1 MEPRTQYAQTADGV
15 SIAFWTIGDG
25 PPLVY
30 LSNVIW
36 SHAQLE
42 WQLPEIRRWYE
53 RLAET
58 RTLIRFDPR
67 GTGLSERAVAE
78 FSYETL
84 ELDLQ
89 AVVERLSLEK
99 YALFAAINAAPLVI
113 AHAVRYPER
122 VSHLIL
128 WCYAPNAPHPG
139 SRYASL
145 QALQQTMDTD
155 WETYTETRAAFE
167 FGWADGELAHRYA
180 ALLRECITPEMASR
194 AYEAVEAF
202 DVSPLLPS
210 VMAPT
215 LVLHR
220 RQLYFWDVEAS
231 RSVASRIP
239 EARLTVLEGVSTA
252 PFHGDVEGVRS
263 AIEEFLGGEETGQP
277 ARVHAGGLV
286 TILFTDMES
295 STALGQ
301 RIGDAKTQDVRR
313 VHNTLVRAALGDH
326 GGTEIKHTGDGIMAS
341 FATASSALNCAAAIQ
356 RGVAAHIDAHPESPL
371 GVYIGL
377 NAGEPIAEERDLFG
391 TSVDLAR
398 RICDH
403 AAPGQILASNV
414 VRELVEGKGFA
425 FSDIG
430 EVSLKGFDRALRL
443 FELRWRD

>member
-1 MEPRTQYAQTADGV
+1 
-15 SIAFWTIGDG
+15 
-25 PPLVY
+25 
-30 LSNVIW
+30 
-36 SHAQLE
+36 
-42 WQLPEIRRWYE
+42 
-53 RLAET
+53 
-58 RTLIRFDPR
+58 
-67 GTGLSERAVAE
+67 
-78 FSYETL
+78 
-84 ELDLQ
+84 
-89 AVVERLSLEK
+89 
-99 YALFAAINAAPLVI
+99 
-113 AHAVRYPER
+113 
-122 VSHLIL
+122 
-128 WCYAPNAPHPG
+128 
-139 SRYASL
+139 
-145 QALQQTMDTD
+145 MDTD

-425 FSDIG
+425 FSDVG

-443 FELRWRD
+443 YELRWRD

>member
-15 SIAFWTIGDG
+15 SIAFWTIGEG

-30 LSNVIW
+30 ISNVIW

-42 WQLPEIRRWYE
+42 WQIPEIRRWYE
-53 RLAET
+53 RLAEG
-58 RTLIRFDPR
+58 RTLVRFDPR

-78 FSYETL
+78 FSDETL

-99 YALFAAINAAPLVI
+99 YALFAAINAAPLAI
-113 AHAVRYPER
+113 AHAARYPER

-128 WCYAPNAPHPG
+128 WCYAPNLDISG
-139 SRYASL
+139 SRYGSL
-145 QALQQTMDTD
+145 RALQQTMDTD
-155 WETYTETRAAFE
+155 WETYTETRAGME
-167 FGWADGELAHRYA
+167 FGWSDGELAHRYA
-180 ALLRECITPEMASR
+180 AFLRECIAPDLAPSMYKVTE
-194 AYEAVEAF
+194 AY
-202 DVSPLLPS
+202 DVGPLLPK
-210 VMAPT
+210 VITPT

-239 EARLTVLEGVSTA
+239 DARLTVLEGVSTA
-252 PFHGDVEGVRS
+252 PFHGDVEAVQN
-263 AIEEFLGGEETGQP
+263 AIDEFLGPDEQTQRP
-277 ARVHAGGLV
+277 AVHAGGLV

-295 STALGQ
+295 STALSQ
-301 RIGDAKTQDVRR
+301 RLGDAKTQDVRR
-313 VHNTLVRAALGDH
+313 VHNTVVRAALGDH
-326 GGTEIKHTGDGIMAS
+326 GGIEIKHTGDGIMAS

-398 RICDH
+398 RICDY
-403 AAPGQILASNV
+403 AEPGQILASNV

-430 EVSLKGFDRALRL
+430 EVSLKGFDRALHL
-443 FELRWRD
+443 FDLRWRD

>member
-15 SIAFWTIGDG
+15 SIAFWMVGDG

-30 LSNVIW
+30 ISNVIW

-42 WQLPEIRRWYE
+42 WQFPEIRRWYE
-53 RLAET
+53 RLAES
-58 RTLIRFDPR
+58 RTLVRFDPR
-67 GTGLSERAVAE
+67 GTGLSERVVDG
-78 FSYETL
+78 FSLETL
-84 ELDLQ
+84 HMDLQ
-89 AVVERLSLEK
+89 AVVERAGLERF
-99 YALFAAINAAPLVI
+99 ALFAAINAAPLAI
-113 AHAVRYPER
+113 SYAARCPER

-128 WCYAPNAPHPG
+128 WCYAPNLDIPG
-139 SRYASL
+139 SRYGSL
-145 QALQQTMDTD
+145 RALQQTMDRD
-155 WETYTETRAAFE
+155 WETYTEARAAFE
-167 FGWADGELAHRYA
+167 FGWTDGDLAHRYA
-180 ALLRECITPEMASR
+180 ALLRECIAPEMAPR
-194 AYEAVEAF
+194 AYEMTERF
-202 DVSPLLPS
+202 DVTSLLPE
-210 VMAPT
+210 VVAPT

-220 RQLYFWDVEAS
+220 QQLYFWDVEAS

-239 EARLTVLEGVSTA
+239 DARLTVLGGVSAA
-252 PFHGDVEGVRS
+252 PFHGDVESVRG
-263 AIEEFLGGEETGQP
+263 AIEEFLGADETGQR
-277 ARVHAGGLV
+277 AGIHGGGLV

-301 RIGDAKTQDVRR
+301 RLGDAKTQDVRR
-313 VHNTLVRAALGDH
+313 VHNTVVRDALKAH
-326 GGTEIKHTGDGIMAS
+326 GGSEVKHTGDGIMAS

-356 RGVAAHIDAHPESPL
+356 RGVAAHIDSHPESPL

-403 AAPGQILASNV
+403 AAPGQIVASNV

-430 EVSLKGFDRALRL
+430 EVPLKGFDRALRL